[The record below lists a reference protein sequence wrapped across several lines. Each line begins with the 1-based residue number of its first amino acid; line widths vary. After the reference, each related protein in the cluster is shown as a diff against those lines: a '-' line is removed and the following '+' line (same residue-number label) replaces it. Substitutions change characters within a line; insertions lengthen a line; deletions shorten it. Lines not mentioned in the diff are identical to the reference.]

1 MLLVVFI
8 IHFSLMRLTVV
19 ILLCLCC
26 LNAELFKSVAPSAS
40 RKESECYVILT
51 LNDKERTVF
60 KSVVDKY
67 DKFVYKG
74 CRKSE

>member
-1 MLLVVFI
+1 
-8 IHFSLMRLTVV
+8 MRLTVV

-51 LNDKERTVF
+51 LNDK
-60 KSVVDKY
+60 DKY